1 MIEAILNSDQAE
13 LTQGSKM
20 GSPVVLSTRIR
31 LARNL
36 TSAPFPERASLTQKR
51 DVMTKCTG
59 QIALLPLNEKRTFS
73 ILLIYPILRNKY

>member
-13 LTQGSKM
+13 LTQGTKM
-20 GSPVVLSTRIR
+20 GSPVVLSTRVR

-36 TSAPFPERASLTQKR
+36 TSAPFPERANLTQKR

-59 QIALLPLNEKRTFS
+59 QIATLQLMKKGL
-73 ILLIYPILRNKY
+73 